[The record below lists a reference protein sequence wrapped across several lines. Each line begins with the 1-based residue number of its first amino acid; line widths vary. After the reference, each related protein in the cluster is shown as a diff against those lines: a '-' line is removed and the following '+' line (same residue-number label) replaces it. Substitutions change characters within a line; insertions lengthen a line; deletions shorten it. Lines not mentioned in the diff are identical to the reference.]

1 MDWKKYEALELRDN
15 KLVRTESS
23 PMKSYAYARCTS

>member
-1 MDWKKYEALELRDN
+1 MTWKKYEALEIQSN

-23 PMKSYAYARCTS
+23 PMKSFAYVRCA